1 MSLPR
6 LGHVIIINNVSL
18 SMPGSEDDVTAL
30 KDAYETVGFE
40 VYVYRDC
47 EVKVNRTQRL

>member
-6 LGHVIIINNVSL
+6 LGHAIIINNVSL